1 MESPTITTQII
12 KQANY
17 VFILGSKEL
26 DVKKIRIDS
35 LMCNSIALK
44 PLGTGYQD
52 MNGDNQYDLIL
63 RFSSIPTFITEEIKG
78 KLFDGTPFVA
88 TTKSSSPQ
96 SQGTKQT
103 KFASK
108 PPFPQRRKGGCC
120 GKRAQ

>member
-1 MESPTITTQII
+1 MASSTLTTQII
-12 KQANY
+12 KQSNY

-35 LMCNSIALK
+35 LMCNSIAVK

-63 RFSSIPTFITEEIKG
+63 RFSTVPTNLTNEIKG
-78 KLFDGTPFVA
+78 KLYDGTPFIA
-88 TTKSSSPQ
+88 TTTLLPHQKTQ
-96 SQGTKQT
+96 QQT
-103 KFASK
+103 KFISK
-108 PPFPQRRKGGCC
+108 PPFPQRRRGGCC